1 MKGTDETGEGSKD
14 RGPEALHQNREPIH
28 WKETGTELPTAETE
42 TAAADALPAEEPE
55 TNIEKKNQLKEIP
68 AEKKRLLIR

>member
-1 MKGTDETGEGSKD
+1 MRGTDETGEESKD

-42 TAAADALPAEEPE
+42 TAAADALPA
-55 TNIEKKNQLKEIP
+55 
-68 AEKKRLLIR
+68 AEHKHTQ

>member
-14 RGPEALHQNREPIH
+14 RGPETLHHNREPIH

-42 TAAADALPAEEPE
+42 TAAADALPA
-55 TNIEKKNQLKEIP
+55 
-68 AEKKRLLIR
+68 AEHKHTQ